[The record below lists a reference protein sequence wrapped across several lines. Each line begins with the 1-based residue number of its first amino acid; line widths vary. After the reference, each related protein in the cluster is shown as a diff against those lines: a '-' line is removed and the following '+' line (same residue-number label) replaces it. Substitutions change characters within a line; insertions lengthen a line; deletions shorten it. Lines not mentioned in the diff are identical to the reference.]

1 MAIKVGGVTVV
12 DDSRGLS
19 NIASGAVVGI
29 QSAGTRIGAGA
40 TTLNFVG
47 SGNSIS
53 YNSGTNTID
62 ISITGGSGGGSAGAG
77 ETTGVTTSAVFSNP
91 NLVTADLNLTE
102 PGRNYGMWG
111 PIGVDPSVTI
121 TVGAG
126 NSFTII

>member
-1 MAIKVGGVTVV
+1 MSIKVGGVTVV

-62 ISITGGSGGGSAGAG
+62 ISITGGSGGGSAG
-77 ETTGVTTSAVFSNP
+77 ELEKQQVLPQVLYF
-91 NLVTADLNLTE
+91 LI
-102 PGRNYGMWG
+102 
-111 PIGVDPSVTI
+111 PILLLQI
-121 TVGAG
+121 
-126 NSFTII
+126 

>member
-29 QSAGTRIGAGA
+29 QSAGTTIGAGA

-53 YNSGTNTID
+53 YDSSTNTID
-62 ISITGGSGGGSAGAG
+62 ISITGGGGGAGAG
-77 ETTGVTTSAVFSNP
+77 DTTGVTTSLAFSNP
-91 NLVTADLNLTE
+91 QNITTNTSFNQ
-102 PGRNYGMWG
+102 PGLNYGMFG
-111 PIGVDPSVTI
+111 PVTI
-121 TVGAG
+121 DDGVTVTVGAG

>member
-29 QSAGTRIGAGA
+29 QSAGTTIGAGA

-53 YNSGTNTID
+53 YDSSTNTID
-62 ISITGGSGGGSAGAG
+62 ISITGGGGGAGAG
-77 ETTGVTTSAVFSNP
+77 DTAGITTSLAFSNP
-91 NLVTADLNLTE
+91 QNISTDASFTQ
-102 PGRNYGMWG
+102 PGLNYGMFG
-111 PIGVDPSVTI
+111 PVTI
-121 TVGAG
+121 DDGVTVTVGAG

>member
-29 QSAGTRIGAGA
+29 QSAGTRIGVGA

-91 NLVTADLNLTE
+91 NLVTQDLNLTE

>member
-29 QSAGTRIGAGA
+29 QSAGTTIGAGA

-53 YNSGTNTID
+53 YDSSTNTID
-62 ISITGGSGGGSAGAG
+62 ISITGGGGGTGTAD
-77 ETTGVTTSAVFSNP
+77 TTGITTSLAFSNP
-91 NLVTADLNLTE
+91 QNISTDAFFNT
-102 PGRNYGMWG
+102 PGLNYGMFG
-111 PIGVDPSVTI
+111 PVTI
-121 TVGAG
+121 DDGVTVTVGAG

>member
-29 QSAGTRIGAGA
+29 QSAGTAIGTGA

-47 SGNSIS
+47 SGNSIT
-53 YNSGTNTID
+53 YNSGTNSID
-62 ISITGGSGGGSAGAG
+62 ISITGGSGGGAGAG

-91 NLVTADLNLTE
+91 NLVTSDLNLTE

>member
-29 QSAGTRIGAGA
+29 QSAGTTIGAGA

-62 ISITGGSGGGSAGAG
+62 ISITGGGGGAGAG
-77 ETTGVTTSAVFSNP
+77 DTTGITTSLAFSNP
-91 NLVTADLNLTE
+91 QNISTDAFFNQ
-102 PGRNYGMWG
+102 PGLNYGMFG
-111 PIGVDPSVTI
+111 PVTI
-121 TVGAG
+121 DDGVTVTVGAG